1 MERQAYVE
9 KLKLKFPG
17 DAELLFRDL
26 SFSGHCRRES
36 AAFGAIRL
44 RQIHAAAGVE
54 RADSAIDRS
63 ADEGRKA
70 RDAGFLG
77 LCFSGPGQPILHALC
92 R

>member
-26 SFSGHCRRES
+26 SFSVAEGEKS

-44 RQIHAAAGVE
+44 RQIHAAAGFE

-63 ADEGRKA
+63 ADEGR
-70 RDAGFLG
+70 
-77 LCFSGPGQPILHALC
+77 
-92 R
+92 